1 MLSFFRNVLK
11 SKIGAG
17 IGLAVLVL
25 ITLAFVGGDL
35 TGMND
40 SGGISPGKSVAT
52 VGKDN
57 VDENGLALAAK
68 SALTRVQQQDP
79 TMTMKSLIAQGG
91 LEQVLDELI
100 DRTATAF
107 FGKKIGVVAGDRL
120 IDSEIARIPAF
131 QGVDGKFDQN
141 TFRQLLAQQGLSEKS
156 LREDIAQGLIAQ
168 QLMLPAQFGTTMS
181 TFAAKRYAALL
192 DENRAGSVVAL
203 PSQLFFPAGQ
213 PSDADLQAFY
223 KSHTGAF
230 VRPERRVIRYAAFG
244 EAAVKDVAAPTDAE
258 IVKQYQADKALY
270 AAQDNRKITQLIVP
284 TEAAAKAVA
293 AEVAGGKTLEAAAQ
307 AKGLSAAKLEFFSKD
322 QLSGQFSP
330 AVADAVFAAPVGKLA
345 APQKS
350 ALGWH
355 LIRVE
360 AEQKTPERALASVKD
375 EIAAKLTETKK
386 RAAFTDLLAKIED
399 EFSNGASLVEVA
411 KSLGATVETTAPIV
425 ADGQV
430 YGKPGETAPA
440 LLQPVLKT
448 AFGMDQEKPQSAQ
461 VGGQPATPG
470 APATPPSYIVYDV
483 TQITASAPAPFKEI
497 VNDVKA
503 AWALD
508 KGGAAAKAA
517 AIQIQAQ
524 LRQGKT
530 VEQAVAATGKKL
542 PVEQVSMSRAT
553 LTAALR
559 SGRQVPPPVSLMFHM
574 AKGTVKV
581 QSAGQDRGWFVV
593 LLKDVVP
600 GKVESPQLVE
610 GTQRELGGQ
619 LGQAYTDALGKA
631 IRKEVGVTKHD
642 KAIAAVRDQLAGS
655 ASAE

>member
-1 MLSFFRNVLK
+1 MISFFRNVLN

-17 IGLAVLVL
+17 IALAVLVL

-35 TGMND
+35 TGMSD
-40 SGGISPGKSVAT
+40 SGGISAGKSVAT
-52 VGKDN
+52 VGKDD
-57 VDENGLALAAK
+57 VDENELALAAK
-68 SALTRVQQQDP
+68 SALSRVQAQDP
-79 TMTMKSLIAQGG
+79 TMTMKVLIAQGG

-131 QGVDGKFDQN
+131 QGVDGKFDQA
-141 TFRQLLAQQGLSEKS
+141 TFRQLLSQQGLSEKS

-181 TFAAKRYAALL
+181 SFAAKRYAALL
-192 DENRAGSVVAL
+192 DENRAGTVVAL
-203 PSQLFFPAGQ
+203 PSQLFVPAKA
-213 PSDADLQAFY
+213 PTDAELQAFY
-223 KSHTGAF
+223 KSHTNAF
-230 VRPERRVIRYAAFG
+230 IRPERRVIRFAAFG
-244 EAAVKDVAAPTDAE
+244 EGAVKDVAAPTDAD
-258 IVKQYQADKALY
+258 VAKRYQADSALY

-293 AEVAGGKTLEAAAQ
+293 GEVAKGKTLETAAQ
-307 AKGLSAAKLEFFSKD
+307 EKGLSAAKLEFFSKA
-322 QLSGQFSP
+322 QLSSQFSP

-360 AEQKTPERALASVKD
+360 EEQKKPERPLTAVKD
-375 EIAAKLTETKK
+375 EIVAKLTEEKK
-386 RAAFTDLLAKIED
+386 RAAFTDLLAKLED

-411 KSLGATVETTAPIV
+411 KSLGATVQTTAPV
-425 ADGQV
+425 TANGQV
-430 YGKPGETAPA
+430 YGKPGEAAPA
-440 LLQPVLKT
+440 VLQSVLKT
-448 AFGMDQEKPQSAQ
+448 AFAMDQEKPQTAQ
-461 VGGQPATPG
+461 VAKNEA
-470 APATPPSYIVYDV
+470 APAGQNGFIVYDV
-483 TQITASAPAPFKEI
+483 TEITPSAPAPFKEI
-497 VNDVKA
+497 VNDVKV

-508 KGGAAAKAA
+508 KGDAAAKAA
-517 AIQIQAQ
+517 ALQVQTQVRA
-524 LRQGKT
+524 GKT
-530 VEQAVAATGKKL
+530 LEQAIAAIGKTL
-542 PVEQVSMSRAT
+542 PPVQQVSMSRAT

-581 QSAGQDRGWFVV
+581 QSAGRDRGWFVV
-593 LLKDVVP
+593 ALKDVVP
-600 GKVESPQLVE
+600 GKVESAQLVE

-631 IRKEVGVTKHD
+631 IRKEVGVKRHD
-642 KAIAAVRDQLAGS
+642 KAIAAVRDQLAG
-655 ASAE
+655 AGSAE

>member
-1 MLSFFRNVLK
+1 MLSLFRNLLK

-17 IGLAVLVL
+17 IALAVLVL

-35 TGMND
+35 TGLGD
-40 SGGISPGKSVAT
+40 STGITAGKSVAT
-52 VGKDN
+52 VGKDE
-57 VDENGLALAAK
+57 VEENELGLAAK
-68 SALTRVQQQDP
+68 SALSRVQAQDP
-79 TMTMKSLIAQGG
+79 TMTMKVLIAQGG

-131 QGVDGKFDQN
+131 QGVDGKFDQA
-141 TFRQLLAQQGLSEKS
+141 TFRQLLGQQGLSEKS

-168 QLMLPAQFGTTMS
+168 QLMLPAQFGTSMS

-203 PSQLFFPAGQ
+203 PSQLFFPAKE
-213 PSDADLQAFY
+213 PNDADLQAFY
-223 KSHTGAF
+223 KSHTNAF
-230 VRPERRVIRYAAFG
+230 IRPERRVIRYATFG
-244 EAAVKDVAAPTDAE
+244 EDAVKAIPAPTDAD
-258 IVKQYQADKALY
+258 IAKRYQADKSIY

-307 AKGLSAAKLEFFSKD
+307 EKGLSAAKLEFFSKD
-322 QLSGQFSP
+322 QLSSQFSP
-330 AVADAVFAAPVGKLA
+330 SVADAVFAAPVGKLT

-360 AEQKTPERALASVKD
+360 DEQKKPERPLAAVKD
-375 EIAAKLTETKK
+375 EIAAKLSAEKK
-386 RAAFTDLLAKIED
+386 QAAFTDLLAKIED
-399 EFSNGASLVEVA
+399 EFANGASLVEVA
-411 KSLGATVETTAPIV
+411 KSLGATVETTAPV
-425 ADGQV
+425 TANGQI

-448 AFGMDQEKPQSAQ
+448 AFGMDQEKPQTAQ
-461 VGGQPATPG
+461 VGKDGNQVA
-470 APATPPSYIVYDV
+470 AERNFIVYDV
-483 TQITASAPAPFKEI
+483 TDITPSAPAPYKEI
-497 VNDVKA
+497 VGDVKA

-517 AIQIQAQ
+517 ALQIQTQ
-524 LRQGKT
+524 IRQGKT
-530 VEQAVAATGKKL
+530 VEQAVAAAGKQL

-593 LLKDVVP
+593 VLKDVVP

-619 LGQAYTDALGKA
+619 MGQAYTDALGKA

-642 KAIAAVRDQLAGS
+642 KAIKAVRDQLAGT

>member
-1 MLSFFRNVLK
+1 MISFFRNVLN

-17 IGLAVLVL
+17 IALAVLVL

-35 TGMND
+35 TGMSD
-40 SGGISPGKSVAT
+40 SGGISAGKAVAT
-52 VGKDN
+52 VGKDE
-57 VDENGLALAAK
+57 VDENELALAAK
-68 SALTRVQQQDP
+68 SALSRVQAQDP
-79 TMTMKSLIAQGG
+79 TMTMKVLIAQGG

-131 QGVDGKFDQN
+131 QGVDGKFDQA

-156 LREDIAQGLIAQ
+156 LRDDIAQGLIAQ

-181 TFAAKRYAALL
+181 SFAAKRYAALL
-192 DENRAGSVVAL
+192 DENRAGTVVAL
-203 PSQLFFPAGQ
+203 PSELFAPTNA
-213 PSDADLQAFY
+213 PSDAELQAFY
-223 KSHTGAF
+223 KSHTNAF
-230 VRPERRVIRYAAFG
+230 IRPERRVIRFAAFG
-244 EAAVKDVAAPTDAE
+244 ESAVKDVAAPNDAD
-258 IVKQYQADKALY
+258 VAKRYQADAALY

-284 TEAAAKAVA
+284 TEAAAKAIA
-293 AEVAGGKTLEAAAQ
+293 GEVAKGKTLEAAAQ
-307 AKGLSAAKLEFFSKD
+307 EKGLSAAKLEFFSKA
-322 QLSGQFSP
+322 QLSSQFSP

-360 AEQKTPERALASVKD
+360 EEQKKPERPLAAVKD
-375 EIAAKLTETKK
+375 EIVAKLTEEKK
-386 RAAFTDLLAKIED
+386 RSAFTDLLAKLED

-411 KSLGATVETTAPIV
+411 KSLGATVQTTAPIT
-425 ADGQV
+425 ANGQV

-440 LLQPVLKT
+440 VLQTVLKT
-448 AFGMDQEKPQSAQ
+448 AFAMDQEKPQTAQ
-461 VGGQPATPG
+461 VTKDEAGPAGQNG
-470 APATPPSYIVYDV
+470 FIVYDV
-483 TQITASAPAPFKEI
+483 TDITPSAPAPFKEI

-508 KGGAAAKAA
+508 KGDVAAKAA
-517 AIQIQAQ
+517 ALQVQTQ
-524 LRQGKT
+524 VRGGKT
-530 VEQAVAATGKKL
+530 LEQAIAAIGKTL
-542 PVEQVSMSRAT
+542 PPVQQVSMSRAT

-581 QSAGQDRGWFVV
+581 QSAGRDRGWFVV
-593 LLKDVVP
+593 ALKDVVP
-600 GKVESPQLVE
+600 GKVESAQLVE

-631 IRKEVGVTKHD
+631 IRKEVGVKRHD
-642 KAIAAVRDQLAGS
+642 KAIAAVRDQLAG
-655 ASAE
+655 AGSAE

>member
-1 MLSFFRNVLK
+1 MLSLFRNLLK

-17 IGLAVLVL
+17 IALAVLVL

-35 TGMND
+35 TGLGD
-40 SGGISPGKSVAT
+40 STGITAGKSVAT
-52 VGKDN
+52 VGKDE
-57 VDENGLALAAK
+57 VEENELGLAAK
-68 SALTRVQQQDP
+68 SALSRVQAQDP
-79 TMTMKSLIAQGG
+79 TMTMKVLIAQGG

-131 QGVDGKFDQN
+131 QGVDGKFDQA
-141 TFRQLLAQQGLSEKS
+141 TFRQLLGQQGLSEKS

-168 QLMLPAQFGTTMS
+168 QLMLPAQFGTSMS

-203 PSQLFFPAGQ
+203 PSQLFFPAKE
-213 PSDADLQAFY
+213 PNDADLQAFY
-223 KSHTGAF
+223 KSHTNAF
-230 VRPERRVIRYAAFG
+230 IRPERRVIRYATFG
-244 EAAVKDVAAPTDAE
+244 EDAVKAIPAPTDAD
-258 IVKQYQADKALY
+258 IAKRYQADKSIY

-307 AKGLSAAKLEFFSKD
+307 EKGLSAAKLEFFSKD
-322 QLSGQFSP
+322 QLSSQFSP
-330 AVADAVFAAPVGKLA
+330 AVADAVFAAPVGKLT

-360 AEQKTPERALASVKD
+360 DEQKKPERPLAAVKD
-375 EIAAKLTETKK
+375 EIAAKLSAEKK
-386 RAAFTDLLAKIED
+386 QAAFTDLLAKIED
-399 EFSNGASLVEVA
+399 EFANGASLVEVA
-411 KSLGATVETTAPIV
+411 KSLGATVETTAPV
-425 ADGQV
+425 TANGQI

-448 AFGMDQEKPQSAQ
+448 AFGMDQEKPQTAQ
-461 VGGQPATPG
+461 VGKDGNQVA
-470 APATPPSYIVYDV
+470 AERNFIVYDV
-483 TQITASAPAPFKEI
+483 TDITPSAPAPYKEI
-497 VNDVKA
+497 VGDVKA

-517 AIQIQAQ
+517 ALQIQTQ

-530 VEQAVAATGKKL
+530 VEQAVAAAGKQL

-593 LLKDVVP
+593 VLKDVVP

-619 LGQAYTDALGKA
+619 MGQAYTDALGKA

-642 KAIAAVRDQLAGS
+642 KAIKAVRDQLAGT

>member
-1 MLSFFRNVLK
+1 MISFFRNVLN

-17 IGLAVLVL
+17 IALAVLVL

-35 TGMND
+35 TGMSD
-40 SGGISPGKSVAT
+40 SGGISAGKAVAT
-52 VGKDN
+52 VGKDE
-57 VDENGLALAAK
+57 VDENELALAAK
-68 SALTRVQQQDP
+68 SALSRVQAQDP
-79 TMTMKSLIAQGG
+79 TMTMKVLIAQGG

-131 QGVDGKFDQN
+131 QGVDGKFDQA

-181 TFAAKRYAALL
+181 SFAAKRYAALL
-192 DENRAGSVVAL
+192 DENRAGTVVAL
-203 PSQLFFPAGQ
+203 PSELFAPTNA
-213 PSDADLQAFY
+213 PSDAELQAFY
-223 KSHTGAF
+223 KSHTNAF
-230 VRPERRVIRYAAFG
+230 IRPERRVIRFAAFG
-244 EAAVKDVAAPTDAE
+244 ESAVKDVAAPDDAD
-258 IVKQYQADKALY
+258 VAKRYQADAALY

-284 TEAAAKAVA
+284 TEAAAKAIA
-293 AEVAGGKTLEAAAQ
+293 GEVAKGKTLEAAAQ
-307 AKGLSAAKLEFFSKD
+307 EKGLSAAKLEFFSKA
-322 QLSGQFSP
+322 QLSSQFSP

-360 AEQKTPERALASVKD
+360 EEQKKPERPLAAVKD
-375 EIAAKLTETKK
+375 EIVAKLTEEKK
-386 RAAFTDLLAKIED
+386 RSALTDLLAKLED

-411 KSLGATVETTAPIV
+411 KSLGATVQTTAPIT
-425 ADGQV
+425 ANGQV

-440 LLQPVLKT
+440 VLQTVLKT
-448 AFGMDQEKPQSAQ
+448 AFAMDQEKPQTAQ
-461 VGGQPATPG
+461 VTKDEA
-470 APATPPSYIVYDV
+470 APAGQNGFIVYDV
-483 TQITASAPAPFKEI
+483 TDITPSAPAPFKEI

-503 AWALD
+503 AWAID
-508 KGGAAAKAA
+508 KGDVAAKAA
-517 AIQIQAQ
+517 ALQVQTQ
-524 LRQGKT
+524 VRRGKT
-530 VEQAVAATGKKL
+530 LEQAIAAIGKTL
-542 PVEQVSMSRAT
+542 PPVQQVSMSRAT

-581 QSAGQDRGWFVV
+581 QSAGRDRGWFVV
-593 LLKDVVP
+593 ALKEVVP
-600 GKVESPQLVE
+600 GKVESAQLVE

-631 IRKEVGVTKHD
+631 IRKEVGVKRHD
-642 KAIAAVRDQLAGS
+642 KAIAAVRDQLAG
-655 ASAE
+655 AGSAE

>member
-1 MLSFFRNVLK
+1 MLSLFRNLLK

-17 IGLAVLVL
+17 IALAVLVL

-35 TGMND
+35 TGLGD
-40 SGGISPGKSVAT
+40 STGITAGKSVAT
-52 VGKDN
+52 VGKDE
-57 VDENGLALAAK
+57 VEENELGLAAK
-68 SALTRVQQQDP
+68 SALSRVQAQDP
-79 TMTMKSLIAQGG
+79 TMTMKVLIAQGG

-131 QGVDGKFDQN
+131 QGVDGKFDQA
-141 TFRQLLAQQGLSEKS
+141 TFRQLLGQQGLSEKS

-168 QLMLPAQFGTTMS
+168 QLMLPAQFGTSMS

-203 PSQLFFPAGQ
+203 PSQLFFPAKE
-213 PSDADLQAFY
+213 PNDADLQAFY
-223 KSHTGAF
+223 KSHTNAF
-230 VRPERRVIRYAAFG
+230 IRPERRVIRYATFG
-244 EAAVKDVAAPTDAE
+244 EDAVKAIPAPTDAD
-258 IVKQYQADKALY
+258 IAKRYQADKSIY

-293 AEVAGGKTLEAAAQ
+293 AEVASGKTLEAAAQ
-307 AKGLSAAKLEFFSKD
+307 EKGLSAAKLEFFSKD
-322 QLSGQFSP
+322 QLSSQFSP
-330 AVADAVFAAPVGKLA
+330 AVADAVFAAPVGKLT

-360 AEQKTPERALASVKD
+360 DEQKKPERPLAAVKD
-375 EIAAKLTETKK
+375 EIAAKLSAEKK
-386 RAAFTDLLAKIED
+386 QAAFTDLLAKIED
-399 EFSNGASLVEVA
+399 EFANGASLVEVA
-411 KSLGATVETTAPIV
+411 KSLGATVETTAPV
-425 ADGQV
+425 TANGQI

-448 AFGMDQEKPQSAQ
+448 AFGMDQEKPQTAQ
-461 VGGQPATPG
+461 VGKDGNQVA
-470 APATPPSYIVYDV
+470 AERNFIVYDV
-483 TQITASAPAPFKEI
+483 TDITPSAPAPYKEI
-497 VNDVKA
+497 VGDVKA

-517 AIQIQAQ
+517 ALQIQTQ
-524 LRQGKT
+524 IRQGKT
-530 VEQAVAATGKKL
+530 VEQAVAAAGKQL

-593 LLKDVVP
+593 VLKDVVP

-619 LGQAYTDALGKA
+619 MGQAYTDALGKA

-642 KAIAAVRDQLAGS
+642 KAIKAVRDQLAGT

>member
-1 MLSFFRNVLK
+1 MISFFRNVLN

-17 IGLAVLVL
+17 IALAVLVL

-35 TGMND
+35 TGMSD
-40 SGGISPGKSVAT
+40 SGGISAGKAVAT
-52 VGKDN
+52 VGKDE
-57 VDENGLALAAK
+57 VDENELALAAK
-68 SALTRVQQQDP
+68 SALSRVQAQDP
-79 TMTMKSLIAQGG
+79 TMTMKVLIAQGG

-131 QGVDGKFDQN
+131 QGVDGKFDQA

-181 TFAAKRYAALL
+181 SFAAKRYAALL
-192 DENRAGSVVAL
+192 DENRAGTVVAL
-203 PSQLFFPAGQ
+203 PSELFAPTNA
-213 PSDADLQAFY
+213 PSDAELQAFY
-223 KSHTGAF
+223 KSHTNAF
-230 VRPERRVIRYAAFG
+230 IRPERRVIRFAAFG
-244 EAAVKDVAAPTDAE
+244 ESAVKDVAAPNDAD
-258 IVKQYQADKALY
+258 VAKRYQADAALY

-284 TEAAAKAVA
+284 TEAAAKAIA
-293 AEVAGGKTLEAAAQ
+293 GEVAKGKTLEAAAQ
-307 AKGLSAAKLEFFSKD
+307 EKGLSAAKLEFFSKA
-322 QLSGQFSP
+322 QLSSQFSP

-360 AEQKTPERALASVKD
+360 EEQKKPERPLAAVKD
-375 EIAAKLTETKK
+375 EIVSKLTEEKK
-386 RAAFTDLLAKIED
+386 RSAFTDLLAKLED

-411 KSLGATVETTAPIV
+411 KSLGATVQTTAPIT
-425 ADGQV
+425 ANGQV

-440 LLQPVLKT
+440 VLQTVLKT
-448 AFGMDQEKPQSAQ
+448 AFAMDQEKPQTAQ
-461 VGGQPATPG
+461 VTKDEA
-470 APATPPSYIVYDV
+470 APAGQNGFIVYDV
-483 TQITASAPAPFKEI
+483 TDITPSAPAPFKEI
-497 VNDVKA
+497 ANDVKA

-508 KGGAAAKAA
+508 KGDVAAKAA
-517 AIQIQAQ
+517 ALQVQTQ
-524 LRQGKT
+524 VRGGKT
-530 VEQAVAATGKKL
+530 LEQAIAAIGKTL
-542 PVEQVSMSRAT
+542 PPVQQVSMSRAT

-581 QSAGQDRGWFVV
+581 QSAGRDRGWFVV
-593 LLKDVVP
+593 ALKDVVP
-600 GKVESPQLVE
+600 GKVESAQLVE

-631 IRKEVGVTKHD
+631 IRKEVGVKRYD
-642 KAIAAVRDQLAGS
+642 KAIAAVRDQLAG
-655 ASAE
+655 AGSAE

>member
-1 MLSFFRNVLK
+1 MISFFRNVLN

-17 IGLAVLVL
+17 IALAVLVL

-35 TGMND
+35 TGMSD
-40 SGGISPGKSVAT
+40 SGGISAGKAVAT
-52 VGKDN
+52 VGKDE
-57 VDENGLALAAK
+57 VDENELALAAK
-68 SALTRVQQQDP
+68 SALSRVQAQDP
-79 TMTMKSLIAQGG
+79 TMTMKVLIAQGG

-131 QGVDGKFDQN
+131 QGVDGKFDQA

-181 TFAAKRYAALL
+181 SFAAKRYAALL
-192 DENRAGSVVAL
+192 DENRAGTVVAL
-203 PSQLFFPAGQ
+203 PSELFAPTNA
-213 PSDADLQAFY
+213 PSDAELQAFY
-223 KSHTGAF
+223 KSHTNAF
-230 VRPERRVIRYAAFG
+230 IRPERRVIRFAAFG
-244 EAAVKDVAAPTDAE
+244 ESAVKDVAAPNDAD
-258 IVKQYQADKALY
+258 VAKRYQADAALY

-284 TEAAAKAVA
+284 TEAAAKAIA
-293 AEVAGGKTLEAAAQ
+293 GEVAKGKTLEAAAQ
-307 AKGLSAAKLEFFSKD
+307 EKGLSAAKLEFFSKA
-322 QLSGQFSP
+322 QLSSQFSP

-360 AEQKTPERALASVKD
+360 EEQKKPERPLAAVKD
-375 EIAAKLTETKK
+375 EIVAKLTEEKK
-386 RAAFTDLLAKIED
+386 RSAFTDLLAKLED

-411 KSLGATVETTAPIV
+411 KSLGATVETTAPIT
-425 ADGQV
+425 ANGQV

-440 LLQPVLKT
+440 VLQTVLKT
-448 AFGMDQEKPQSAQ
+448 AFAMDQEKPQTAQ
-461 VGGQPATPG
+461 VTKDEAGPAGQNG
-470 APATPPSYIVYDV
+470 FIVYDV
-483 TQITASAPAPFKEI
+483 TDITPSAPAPFKEI
-497 VNDVKA
+497 ANDVKA

-508 KGGAAAKAA
+508 KGDVAAKAA
-517 AIQIQAQ
+517 ALQVQTQ
-524 LRQGKT
+524 VRGGKT
-530 VEQAVAATGKKL
+530 LEQAIAALGKTL
-542 PVEQVSMSRAT
+542 PPVQQVSMSRAT

-581 QSAGQDRGWFVV
+581 QSAGRDRGWFVV
-593 LLKDVVP
+593 ALKDVVP
-600 GKVESPQLVE
+600 GKVESAQLVE

-631 IRKEVGVTKHD
+631 IRKEVGVKRHD
-642 KAIAAVRDQLAGS
+642 KAIAAVRDQLAG
-655 ASAE
+655 AGSAE

>member
-1 MLSFFRNVLK
+1 MISFFRNVLN

-17 IGLAVLVL
+17 IALAVLVL

-35 TGMND
+35 TGMSD
-40 SGGISPGKSVAT
+40 SGGISAGKAVAT
-52 VGKDN
+52 VGKDE
-57 VDENGLALAAK
+57 VDENELALAAK
-68 SALTRVQQQDP
+68 SALSRVQAQDP
-79 TMTMKSLIAQGG
+79 TMTMKVLIAQGG

-131 QGVDGKFDQN
+131 QGVDGKFDQA

-156 LREDIAQGLIAQ
+156 LRDDIAQGLIAQ

-181 TFAAKRYAALL
+181 SFAAKRYAALL
-192 DENRAGSVVAL
+192 DENRAGTVVAL
-203 PSQLFFPAGQ
+203 PSELFAPTNA
-213 PSDADLQAFY
+213 PSDAELQAFY
-223 KSHTGAF
+223 KSHTNAF
-230 VRPERRVIRYAAFG
+230 IRPERRVIRFAAFG
-244 EAAVKDVAAPTDAE
+244 ESAVKDVAAPNDAD
-258 IVKQYQADKALY
+258 VAKRYQADAALY

-284 TEAAAKAVA
+284 TEAAAKAIA
-293 AEVAGGKTLEAAAQ
+293 GEVAKGKTLEAAAQ
-307 AKGLSAAKLEFFSKD
+307 EKGLSAAKLEFFSKA
-322 QLSGQFSP
+322 QLSSQFSP

-360 AEQKTPERALASVKD
+360 EEQKKPERPLAAVKD
-375 EIAAKLTETKK
+375 EIVAKLTEEKK
-386 RAAFTDLLAKIED
+386 RSAFTDLLAKLED

-411 KSLGATVETTAPIV
+411 KSLGATVQTTAPIT
-425 ADGQV
+425 ANGQV

-440 LLQPVLKT
+440 VLQTVLKT
-448 AFGMDQEKPQSAQ
+448 AFAMDQEKPQTAQ
-461 VGGQPATPG
+461 VTKDEA
-470 APATPPSYIVYDV
+470 APASQNGFIVYDV
-483 TQITASAPAPFKEI
+483 TDITPSAPAPFKEI
-497 VNDVKA
+497 ANDVKA

-508 KGGAAAKAA
+508 KGDVAAKAA
-517 AIQIQAQ
+517 ALQVQTQ
-524 LRQGKT
+524 VRGGKT
-530 VEQAVAATGKKL
+530 LEQAIAAIGKTL
-542 PVEQVSMSRAT
+542 PPVQQVSMSRAT

-581 QSAGQDRGWFVV
+581 QSAGRDRGWFVV
-593 LLKDVVP
+593 ALKDVVP
-600 GKVESPQLVE
+600 GKVESAQLVE

-631 IRKEVGVTKHD
+631 IRKEVGVKRHD
-642 KAIAAVRDQLAGS
+642 KAIAAVRDQLAG
-655 ASAE
+655 AGSAE

>member
-1 MLSFFRNVLK
+1 MLSLFRNLLK

-17 IGLAVLVL
+17 IALAVLVL

-35 TGMND
+35 TGLGD
-40 SGGISPGKSVAT
+40 STGITAGKSVAT
-52 VGKDN
+52 VGKDE
-57 VDENGLALAAK
+57 VEENELGLAAK
-68 SALTRVQQQDP
+68 SALSRVQAQDP
-79 TMTMKSLIAQGG
+79 TMTMKVLIAQGG

-131 QGVDGKFDQN
+131 QGVDGKFDQA
-141 TFRQLLAQQGLSEKS
+141 TFRQLLGQQGLSEKS

-168 QLMLPAQFGTTMS
+168 QLMLPAQFGTSMS

-203 PSQLFFPAGQ
+203 PSQLFFPAKE
-213 PSDADLQAFY
+213 PNDSDLQAFY
-223 KSHTGAF
+223 KSHTNAF
-230 VRPERRVIRYAAFG
+230 IRPERRVIRYATFG
-244 EAAVKDVAAPTDAE
+244 EDAVKAIPAPTDAD
-258 IVKQYQADKALY
+258 IAKRYQADKSIY

-307 AKGLSAAKLEFFSKD
+307 EKGLSAAKLEFFSKD
-322 QLSGQFSP
+322 QLSSQFSP
-330 AVADAVFAAPVGKLA
+330 AVADAVFAAPVGKLT

-360 AEQKTPERALASVKD
+360 DEQKKPERPLAAVKD
-375 EIAAKLTETKK
+375 EIAAKLSTEKK
-386 RAAFTDLLAKIED
+386 QAAFTDLLAKIED
-399 EFSNGASLVEVA
+399 EFANGASLVEVA
-411 KSLGATVETTAPIV
+411 KSLGATVETTAPV
-425 ADGQV
+425 TANGQI

-448 AFGMDQEKPQSAQ
+448 AFGMDQEKPQTAQ
-461 VGGQPATPG
+461 VGKDGNQVA
-470 APATPPSYIVYDV
+470 AERNFIVYDV
-483 TQITASAPAPFKEI
+483 TDITPSAPAPYKEI
-497 VNDVKA
+497 VGDVKA

-508 KGGAAAKAA
+508 RGGAAAKAA
-517 AIQIQAQ
+517 ALQIQTQ
-524 LRQGKT
+524 IRQGKT
-530 VEQAVAATGKKL
+530 VEQAVAAAGKQL

-593 LLKDVVP
+593 VLKDVVP

-619 LGQAYTDALGKA
+619 MGQAYTDALGKA

-642 KAIAAVRDQLAGS
+642 KAIKAVRDQLAGT

>member
-1 MLSFFRNVLK
+1 MLSLFRNLLK

-17 IGLAVLVL
+17 IALAVLVL

-35 TGMND
+35 TGLGD
-40 SGGISPGKSVAT
+40 STGITAGKSVAT
-52 VGKDN
+52 VGKDE
-57 VDENGLALAAK
+57 VEENELGLAAK
-68 SALTRVQQQDP
+68 SALSRVQAQDP
-79 TMTMKSLIAQGG
+79 TMTMKVLIAQGG

-131 QGVDGKFDQN
+131 QGVDGKFDQA
-141 TFRQLLAQQGLSEKS
+141 TFRQLLGQQGLSEKS

-168 QLMLPAQFGTTMS
+168 QLMLPAQFGTSMS

-203 PSQLFFPAGQ
+203 PSQLFFPAKE
-213 PSDADLQAFY
+213 PNDADLQAFY
-223 KSHTGAF
+223 KSHTNAF
-230 VRPERRVIRYAAFG
+230 IRPERRVIRYATFG
-244 EAAVKDVAAPTDAE
+244 EDAVKAIPAPTDAD
-258 IVKQYQADKALY
+258 IAKRYQADKSIY

-307 AKGLSAAKLEFFSKD
+307 EKGLSAAKLEFFSKD
-322 QLSGQFSP
+322 QLSSQFSP
-330 AVADAVFAAPVGKLA
+330 AVADAVFAAPVGKLT

-360 AEQKTPERALASVKD
+360 DEQKKPERPLAAVKD
-375 EIAAKLTETKK
+375 EIVAKLSAEKK
-386 RAAFTDLLAKIED
+386 QAAFTDLLAKIED
-399 EFSNGASLVEVA
+399 EFANGASLVEVA
-411 KSLGATVETTAPIV
+411 KSLGATVETTAPV
-425 ADGQV
+425 TANGQI

-448 AFGMDQEKPQSAQ
+448 AFGMDQEKPQTAQ
-461 VGGQPATPG
+461 VGKDGNQVA
-470 APATPPSYIVYDV
+470 AERNFIVYDV
-483 TQITASAPAPFKEI
+483 TDITPSAPAPYKEI
-497 VNDVKA
+497 VGDVKA

-517 AIQIQAQ
+517 ALLIQTQI
-524 LRQGKT
+524 RQGKT
-530 VEQAVAATGKKL
+530 VEQAVAAAGKQL

-593 LLKDVVP
+593 VLKDVVP

-619 LGQAYTDALGKA
+619 MGQAYTDALGKA

-642 KAIAAVRDQLAGS
+642 KAIKAVRDQLAGT

>member
-1 MLSFFRNVLK
+1 MLSLFRNLLK

-17 IGLAVLVL
+17 IALAVLVL

-35 TGMND
+35 TGLGD
-40 SGGISPGKSVAT
+40 STGITAGKSVAT
-52 VGKDN
+52 VGKDE
-57 VDENGLALAAK
+57 VEENELGLAAK
-68 SALTRVQQQDP
+68 SALSRVQAQDP
-79 TMTMKSLIAQGG
+79 TMTMKVLIAQGG

-131 QGVDGKFDQN
+131 QGVDGKFDQA
-141 TFRQLLAQQGLSEKS
+141 TFRQLLGQQGLSEKS

-168 QLMLPAQFGTTMS
+168 QLMLPAQFGTSMS

-203 PSQLFFPAGQ
+203 PSQLFFPAKE
-213 PSDADLQAFY
+213 PNDADLQAFY
-223 KSHTGAF
+223 KSHTNAF
-230 VRPERRVIRYAAFG
+230 IRPERRVIRYATFG
-244 EAAVKDVAAPTDAE
+244 EDAVKAIPAPTDAD
-258 IVKQYQADKALY
+258 IAKRYQADKSIY

-307 AKGLSAAKLEFFSKD
+307 EKGLSAAKLEFFSKD
-322 QLSGQFSP
+322 QLSSQFSP
-330 AVADAVFAAPVGKLA
+330 AVADAVFAAPVGKLT

-360 AEQKTPERALASVKD
+360 DEQKKPERPLAAVKD
-375 EIAAKLTETKK
+375 EIAAKLSTEKK
-386 RAAFTDLLAKIED
+386 QAAFTDLLAKIED
-399 EFSNGASLVEVA
+399 EFANGASLVEVA
-411 KSLGATVETTAPIV
+411 KSLGATVETTAPV
-425 ADGQV
+425 TANGQI

-448 AFGMDQEKPQSAQ
+448 AFGMDQEKPQTAQ
-461 VGGQPATPG
+461 VGKDGNQVA
-470 APATPPSYIVYDV
+470 AERNFIVYDV
-483 TQITASAPAPFKEI
+483 TDITPSAPAPYKEI
-497 VNDVKA
+497 VGDVKA

-517 AIQIQAQ
+517 ALQIQTQ
-524 LRQGKT
+524 IRQGKT
-530 VEQAVAATGKKL
+530 VEQAVAAAGKQL

-593 LLKDVVP
+593 VLKDVVP

-619 LGQAYTDALGKA
+619 MGQAYTDALGKA

-642 KAIAAVRDQLAGS
+642 KAIKAVRDQLAGT

>member
-1 MLSFFRNVLK
+1 MLSLFRNLLK

-17 IGLAVLVL
+17 IALAVLVL

-35 TGMND
+35 TGLGD
-40 SGGISPGKSVAT
+40 STGITAGKSVAT
-52 VGKDN
+52 VGKDE
-57 VDENGLALAAK
+57 VEENELGLAAK
-68 SALTRVQQQDP
+68 SALSRVQAQDP
-79 TMTMKSLIAQGG
+79 TMTMKVLIAQGG

-131 QGVDGKFDQN
+131 QGVDGKFDQA
-141 TFRQLLAQQGLSEKS
+141 TFRQLLGQQGLSEKS

-168 QLMLPAQFGTTMS
+168 QLMLPAQFGTSMS

-203 PSQLFFPAGQ
+203 PSQLFFPAKE
-213 PSDADLQAFY
+213 PNDADLQAFY
-223 KSHTGAF
+223 KSHTNAF
-230 VRPERRVIRYAAFG
+230 IRPERRVIRYATFG
-244 EAAVKDVAAPTDAE
+244 EDAVKAIPAPTDAD
-258 IVKQYQADKALY
+258 IAKRYQADKSIY

-307 AKGLSAAKLEFFSKD
+307 EKGLSAAKLEFFSKD
-322 QLSGQFSP
+322 QLSSQFSP
-330 AVADAVFAAPVGKLA
+330 AVADAVFAAPVGKLT

-360 AEQKTPERALASVKD
+360 DEQKKPERPLTAVKD
-375 EIAAKLTETKK
+375 EIAAKLSTEKK
-386 RAAFTDLLAKIED
+386 QAAFTDLLAKIED
-399 EFSNGASLVEVA
+399 EFANGASLVEVA
-411 KSLGATVETTAPIV
+411 KSLGASVETTAPV
-425 ADGQV
+425 TANGQI

-448 AFGMDQEKPQSAQ
+448 AFGMDQEKPQTAQ
-461 VGGQPATPG
+461 VGKDGNQVA
-470 APATPPSYIVYDV
+470 AERNFIVYDV
-483 TQITASAPAPFKEI
+483 TDITPSAPAPYKEI
-497 VNDVKA
+497 VGDVKA

-517 AIQIQAQ
+517 ALQIQTQ
-524 LRQGKT
+524 IRQGKT
-530 VEQAVAATGKKL
+530 VEQAVAAAGKQL

-593 LLKDVVP
+593 VLKDVVP

-619 LGQAYTDALGKA
+619 MGQAYTDALGKA

-642 KAIAAVRDQLAGS
+642 KAIKAVRDQLAGT

>member
-1 MLSFFRNVLK
+1 MLSLFRNLLK

-17 IGLAVLVL
+17 IALAVLVL

-35 TGMND
+35 TGLGD
-40 SGGISPGKSVAT
+40 STGITAGKSVAT
-52 VGKDN
+52 VGKDE
-57 VDENGLALAAK
+57 VEENELGLAAK
-68 SALTRVQQQDP
+68 SALSRVQAQDP
-79 TMTMKSLIAQGG
+79 TMTMKVLIAQGG

-131 QGVDGKFDQN
+131 QGVDGKFDQT
-141 TFRQLLAQQGLSEKS
+141 TFRQLLGQQGLSEKS

-168 QLMLPAQFGTTMS
+168 QLMLPAQFGTSMS

-203 PSQLFFPAGQ
+203 PSQLFFPAKE
-213 PSDADLQAFY
+213 PNDADLQAFY
-223 KSHTGAF
+223 KSHTNAF
-230 VRPERRVIRYAAFG
+230 IRPERRVIRYATFG
-244 EAAVKDVAAPTDAE
+244 EDAVKAIPAPTDAD
-258 IVKQYQADKALY
+258 IAKRYQADKSIY

-293 AEVAGGKTLEAAAQ
+293 AEVASGKTLEAAAQ
-307 AKGLSAAKLEFFSKD
+307 EKGLSAAKLEFFSKD
-322 QLSGQFSP
+322 QLSSQFSP
-330 AVADAVFAAPVGKLA
+330 AVADAVFAAPVGKLT

-360 AEQKTPERALASVKD
+360 DEQKKPERPLAAVKD
-375 EIAAKLTETKK
+375 EIAAKLSAEKK
-386 RAAFTDLLAKIED
+386 QAAFTDLLAKIED
-399 EFSNGASLVEVA
+399 EFANGASLVEVA
-411 KSLGATVETTAPIV
+411 KSLGATVETTAPV
-425 ADGQV
+425 TANGQI

-448 AFGMDQEKPQSAQ
+448 AFGMDQEKPQTAQ
-461 VGGQPATPG
+461 VGKDGNQVA
-470 APATPPSYIVYDV
+470 AERNFIVYDV
-483 TQITASAPAPFKEI
+483 TDITPSAPAPYKEI
-497 VNDVKA
+497 VGDVKA

-517 AIQIQAQ
+517 ALQIQTQ
-524 LRQGKT
+524 IRQGKT
-530 VEQAVAATGKKL
+530 VEQAVAAAGKQL

-593 LLKDVVP
+593 VLKDVVP

-619 LGQAYTDALGKA
+619 MGQAYTDALGKA
-631 IRKEVGVTKHD
+631 SRKEVGVTKHD
-642 KAIAAVRDQLAGS
+642 KAIKAVRDQLAGT

>member
-1 MLSFFRNVLK
+1 MLSLFRNLLK

-17 IGLAVLVL
+17 IALAVLVL

-35 TGMND
+35 TGLGD
-40 SGGISPGKSVAT
+40 STGITAGKSVAT
-52 VGKDN
+52 VGKDE
-57 VDENGLALAAK
+57 VEENELGLAAK
-68 SALTRVQQQDP
+68 SALSRVQAQDP
-79 TMTMKSLIAQGG
+79 TMTMKVLIAQGG

-131 QGVDGKFDQN
+131 QGVDGKFDQA
-141 TFRQLLAQQGLSEKS
+141 TFRQLLGQQGLSEKS

-168 QLMLPAQFGTTMS
+168 QLMLPAQFGTSMS

-203 PSQLFFPAGQ
+203 PSQLFFPAKE
-213 PSDADLQAFY
+213 PNDADLQAFY
-223 KSHTGAF
+223 KSHTNAF
-230 VRPERRVIRYAAFG
+230 IRPERRVIRYATFG
-244 EAAVKDVAAPTDAE
+244 EDAVKAIPAPTDAD
-258 IVKQYQADKALY
+258 IAKRYQADKSIY

-307 AKGLSAAKLEFFSKD
+307 EKGLSAAKLEFFSKD
-322 QLSGQFSP
+322 QLSSQFSP
-330 AVADAVFAAPVGKLA
+330 AVANAVFAAPVGKLT

-360 AEQKTPERALASVKD
+360 DEQKKPERPLAAVKD
-375 EIAAKLTETKK
+375 EIAAKLSTEKK
-386 RAAFTDLLAKIED
+386 QAAFTDLLAKIED
-399 EFSNGASLVEVA
+399 EFANGASLVEVA
-411 KSLGATVETTAPIV
+411 KSLGATVETTAPV
-425 ADGQV
+425 TANGQI

-448 AFGMDQEKPQSAQ
+448 AFGMDQEKPQTAQ
-461 VGGQPATPG
+461 VGKDGNQVA
-470 APATPPSYIVYDV
+470 AERNFIVYDV
-483 TQITASAPAPFKEI
+483 TDITPSAPAPYKEI
-497 VNDVKA
+497 VGDVKA

-508 KGGAAAKAA
+508 KGGVAAKAA
-517 AIQIQAQ
+517 ALQIQTQ
-524 LRQGKT
+524 IRQGKT
-530 VEQAVAATGKKL
+530 VEQAVAAAGKQL

-593 LLKDVVP
+593 VLKDVVP

-619 LGQAYTDALGKA
+619 MGQAYTDALGKA

-642 KAIAAVRDQLAGS
+642 KAIKAVRDQLAGT

>member
-1 MLSFFRNVLK
+1 MLSLFRNLLK

-17 IGLAVLVL
+17 IALAVLVL

-35 TGMND
+35 TGLGD
-40 SGGISPGKSVAT
+40 STGITAGKSVAT
-52 VGKDN
+52 VGKDE
-57 VDENGLALAAK
+57 VEENELGLAAK
-68 SALTRVQQQDP
+68 SALSRVQAQDP
-79 TMTMKSLIAQGG
+79 TMTMKVLIAQGG

-131 QGVDGKFDQN
+131 QGVDGKFDQA
-141 TFRQLLAQQGLSEKS
+141 TFRQLLGQQGLSEKS

-168 QLMLPAQFGTTMS
+168 QLMLPAQFGTSMS

-203 PSQLFFPAGQ
+203 PSQLFFPAKE
-213 PSDADLQAFY
+213 PNDADLQAFY
-223 KSHTGAF
+223 KSHTNAF
-230 VRPERRVIRYAAFG
+230 IRPERRVIRYATFG
-244 EAAVKDVAAPTDAE
+244 EDAVKAIPAPTDAD
-258 IVKQYQADKALY
+258 IAKRYQADKSIY

-307 AKGLSAAKLEFFSKD
+307 EKGLSAAKLEFFSKD
-322 QLSGQFSP
+322 QLSSQFSP
-330 AVADAVFAAPVGKLA
+330 AVANAVFAAPVGKLT

-360 AEQKTPERALASVKD
+360 GEQKKPERPLAAVKD
-375 EIAAKLTETKK
+375 EIAAKLSTEKK
-386 RAAFTDLLAKIED
+386 QAAFTDLLAKIED
-399 EFSNGASLVEVA
+399 EFANGASLVEVA
-411 KSLGATVETTAPIV
+411 KSLGATVETTAPV
-425 ADGQV
+425 TANGQI

-448 AFGMDQEKPQSAQ
+448 AFGMDQEKPQTAQ
-461 VGGQPATPG
+461 VGKDGNQVA
-470 APATPPSYIVYDV
+470 AERNFIVYDV
-483 TQITASAPAPFKEI
+483 TDITPSAPAPYKEI
-497 VNDVKA
+497 VGDVKA

-508 KGGAAAKAA
+508 RGGAAAKAA
-517 AIQIQAQ
+517 ALQIQTQ
-524 LRQGKT
+524 IRQGKT
-530 VEQAVAATGKKL
+530 VEQAVAAAGKQL

-593 LLKDVVP
+593 VLKDVVP

-619 LGQAYTDALGKA
+619 MGQAYTDALGKA

-642 KAIAAVRDQLAGS
+642 KAIKAVRDQLAGTG
-655 ASAE
+655 SAE

>member
-1 MLSFFRNVLK
+1 MLSLFRNLLK

-17 IGLAVLVL
+17 IALAVLVL

-35 TGMND
+35 TGLGD
-40 SGGISPGKSVAT
+40 STGITAGKSVAT
-52 VGKDN
+52 VGKN
-57 VDENGLALAAK
+57 EVEENELGLAAK
-68 SALTRVQQQDP
+68 SALSRVQAQDP
-79 TMTMKSLIAQGG
+79 TMTMKVLIAQGG
-91 LEQVLDELI
+91 LEQVIDELI

-131 QGVDGKFDQN
+131 QGVDGKFDQA
-141 TFRQLLAQQGLSEKS
+141 TFRQLLGQQGLSEKS

-168 QLMLPAQFGTTMS
+168 QLMLPAQFGTSMS

-203 PSQLFFPAGQ
+203 PSQLFFPAKE
-213 PSDADLQAFY
+213 PNDADLQAFY
-223 KSHTGAF
+223 KSHTNAF
-230 VRPERRVIRYAAFG
+230 IRPERRVIRYATFG
-244 EAAVKDVAAPTDAE
+244 EDAVKAIPAPTDAD
-258 IVKQYQADKALY
+258 IAKRYQADKSIY

-307 AKGLSAAKLEFFSKD
+307 EKGLSAAKLEFFSKD
-322 QLSGQFSP
+322 QLSSQFSP
-330 AVADAVFAAPVGKLA
+330 AVADAVFAAPVGKLT

-360 AEQKTPERALASVKD
+360 DEQKKPERPLAAVKD
-375 EIAAKLTETKK
+375 EIAAKLSTEKK
-386 RAAFTDLLAKIED
+386 QAAFTDLLAKIED
-399 EFSNGASLVEVA
+399 EFANGASLVEVA
-411 KSLGATVETTAPIV
+411 KSLGATVETTAPV
-425 ADGQV
+425 TANGQI

-448 AFGMDQEKPQSAQ
+448 AFGMDQEKPQTAQ
-461 VGGQPATPG
+461 VGKDGNQVA
-470 APATPPSYIVYDV
+470 AERNFIVYDV
-483 TQITASAPAPFKEI
+483 TDITPSAPAPYKEI
-497 VNDVKA
+497 VGDVKA

-517 AIQIQAQ
+517 ALQIQTQ

-530 VEQAVAATGKKL
+530 VEQAVAAAGKQL

-593 LLKDVVP
+593 VLKDVVP

-619 LGQAYTDALGKA
+619 MGQAYTDALGKA

-642 KAIAAVRDQLAGS
+642 KAIKAVRDQLAGT

>member
-17 IGLAVLVL
+17 IALAVLVL

-35 TGMND
+35 TGLSD
-40 SGGISPGKSVAT
+40 STGITNGSSVAT
-52 VGKDN
+52 VGKD
-57 VDENGLALAAK
+57 DIQENELGLAAK
-68 SALTRVQQQDP
+68 SALTRVQAEDP
-79 TMTMKSLIAQGG
+79 TMTMKMLIAQGG

-131 QGVDGKFDQN
+131 QGVDGKFDQA
-141 TFRQLLAQQGLSEKS
+141 TYRQLLAQQGLSEKS
-156 LREDIAQGLIAQ
+156 LRDDIAQGLIAQ

-181 TFAAKRYAALL
+181 SFAAKRYAALL
-192 DENRAGSVVAL
+192 DENRSGSVVAL
-203 PSQLFFPAGQ
+203 PSQVFFPANA
-213 PSDADLQAFY
+213 PSDAELQAFY
-223 KSHTGAF
+223 KAHTNAF
-230 VRPERRVIRYAAFG
+230 IRPERRVIRYAAFG
-244 EAAVKDVAAPTDAE
+244 ESAVKDVAAPSDAD
-258 IVKQYQADKALY
+258 IAKRYQADKALY

-293 AEVAGGKTLEAAAQ
+293 AEVAGGKTLEAAAKE
-307 AKGLSAAKLEFFSKD
+307 KGLSTANLEFFSKE

-360 AEQKTPERALASVKD
+360 EEQKKPERALAAVKD
-375 EIAAKLTETKK
+375 EIVAKLTEEKK

-399 EFSNGASLVEVA
+399 EFGNGASLVEVA
-411 KSLGATVETTAPIV
+411 KSLGAAVETTAPIT
-425 ADGQV
+425 ANGQV

-461 VGGQPATPG
+461 VGKEGNQVSPEA
-470 APATPPSYIVYDV
+470 SFIVYDV
-483 TQITASAPAPFKEI
+483 TQITPSAPAPFKEI
-497 VNDVKA
+497 VNDVKS
-503 AWALD
+503 AWQLD
-508 KGGAAAKAA
+508 KGAAAAKAA

-524 LRQGKT
+524 IRQGKSL
-530 VEQAVAATGKKL
+530 EQAVAALGKTL
-542 PVEQVSMSRAT
+542 PPAEQVSMSRAT

-581 QSAGQDRGWFVV
+581 QAAGQDRGWFVV
-593 LLKDVVP
+593 VLKDVVP
-600 GKVESPQLVE
+600 GKVESVQLVE

-619 LGQAYTDALGKA
+619 LGQAYTDALSKA

-642 KAIAAVRDQLAGS
+642 KAIAAVRDQLAG
-655 ASAE
+655 AGSAE

>member
-1 MLSFFRNVLK
+1 MLSLFRNLLK

-17 IGLAVLVL
+17 IALAVLVL

-35 TGMND
+35 TGLGD
-40 SGGISPGKSVAT
+40 STGITASKSVAT
-52 VGKDN
+52 VGKDE
-57 VDENGLALAAK
+57 VEENELGLAAK
-68 SALTRVQQQDP
+68 SALSRVQAQDP
-79 TMTMKSLIAQGG
+79 TMTMKVLIAQGG

-131 QGVDGKFDQN
+131 QGVDGKFDQA
-141 TFRQLLAQQGLSEKS
+141 TFRQLLGQQGLSEKS

-168 QLMLPAQFGTTMS
+168 QLMLPAQFGTSMS

-203 PSQLFFPAGQ
+203 PSQLFFPAKE
-213 PSDADLQAFY
+213 PNDADLQAFY
-223 KSHTGAF
+223 KSHTNAF
-230 VRPERRVIRYAAFG
+230 IRPERRVIRYATFG
-244 EAAVKDVAAPTDAE
+244 EDAVKAIPAPTDAD
-258 IVKQYQADKALY
+258 IAKRYQADKSIY

-307 AKGLSAAKLEFFSKD
+307 EKGLSAAKLEFFSKD
-322 QLSGQFSP
+322 QLSSQFSP
-330 AVADAVFAAPVGKLA
+330 AVADAVFAAPVGKLT

-360 AEQKTPERALASVKD
+360 DEQKKPERPLAAVKD
-375 EIAAKLTETKK
+375 EIAAKLSAEKK
-386 RAAFTDLLAKIED
+386 QAAFTDLLAKIED
-399 EFSNGASLVEVA
+399 EFANGASLVEVA
-411 KSLGATVETTAPIV
+411 KSLGATVEKTAPV
-425 ADGQV
+425 TANGQI

-448 AFGMDQEKPQSAQ
+448 AFGMDQEKPQTAQ
-461 VGGQPATPG
+461 VGKDGNQVA
-470 APATPPSYIVYDV
+470 AERNFIVYDV
-483 TQITASAPAPFKEI
+483 TDITPSAPAPYKEI
-497 VNDVKA
+497 VGDVKA

-517 AIQIQAQ
+517 ALQIQTQ
-524 LRQGKT
+524 IRQGKT
-530 VEQAVAATGKKL
+530 VEQAVAAAGKQL

-593 LLKDVVP
+593 VLKDVVP

-619 LGQAYTDALGKA
+619 MGQAYTDALGKA

-642 KAIAAVRDQLAGS
+642 KAIKAVRDQLAGT

>member
-1 MLSFFRNVLK
+1 MLSLFRNLLK

-17 IGLAVLVL
+17 IALAVLVL

-35 TGMND
+35 TGLGD
-40 SGGISPGKSVAT
+40 STGITAGKSVAT
-52 VGKDN
+52 VGKDE
-57 VDENGLALAAK
+57 VEENELGLAAK
-68 SALTRVQQQDP
+68 SALSRVQAQDP
-79 TMTMKSLIAQGG
+79 TMTMKVLIAQGG

-131 QGVDGKFDQN
+131 QGVDGKFDQA
-141 TFRQLLAQQGLSEKS
+141 TFRQLLGQQGLSEKS

-168 QLMLPAQFGTTMS
+168 QLMLPAQFGTSMS

-203 PSQLFFPAGQ
+203 PSQLFFPAKE
-213 PSDADLQAFY
+213 PNDADLQAFY
-223 KSHTGAF
+223 KSHTNAF
-230 VRPERRVIRYAAFG
+230 IRPERRVIRYATFG
-244 EAAVKDVAAPTDAE
+244 EDAVKAIPAPTDAD
-258 IVKQYQADKALY
+258 IAKRYQADKSIY

-307 AKGLSAAKLEFFSKD
+307 EKSLSAAKLEFFSKD
-322 QLSGQFSP
+322 QLSSQFSP
-330 AVADAVFAAPVGKLA
+330 AVADAVFAAPVGKLT

-360 AEQKTPERALASVKD
+360 DEQKKPERPLAAVKD
-375 EIAAKLTETKK
+375 EIAAKLSAEKK
-386 RAAFTDLLAKIED
+386 QAAFTDLLAKIED
-399 EFSNGASLVEVA
+399 EFANGASLVEVA
-411 KSLGATVETTAPIV
+411 KSLGATVETTAPV
-425 ADGQV
+425 TANGQI

-448 AFGMDQEKPQSAQ
+448 AFGMDQEKPQTAQ
-461 VGGQPATPG
+461 VGKDGNQVA
-470 APATPPSYIVYDV
+470 AERNFIVYDV
-483 TQITASAPAPFKEI
+483 TDITPSAPAPYKEI
-497 VNDVKA
+497 VGDVKA

-517 AIQIQAQ
+517 ALQIQTQ
-524 LRQGKT
+524 IRQGKT
-530 VEQAVAATGKKL
+530 VEQAVAAAGKQL

-593 LLKDVVP
+593 VLKDVVP

-619 LGQAYTDALGKA
+619 MGQAYTDALGKA

-642 KAIAAVRDQLAGS
+642 KAIKAVRDQLAGT

>member
-1 MLSFFRNVLK
+1 MISFFRNVLS

-17 IGLAVLVL
+17 IALAVLVL

-35 TGMND
+35 TGLRD
-40 SGGISPGKSVAT
+40 SGGIASGNSVAT
-52 VGKDN
+52 VGKDE
-57 VDENGLALAAK
+57 VEENELALAAK
-68 SALTRVQQQDP
+68 SALSRIQAQDP
-79 TMTMKSLIAQGG
+79 AMTMKVLIAQGG

-131 QGVDGKFDQN
+131 QGVDGKFDQA
-141 TFRQLLAQQGLSEKS
+141 TFRQLLGQQGLSEKS

-181 TFAAKRYAALL
+181 SFAAKRYAALL
-192 DENRAGSVVAL
+192 DENRSGTVVAL
-203 PSQLFFPAGQ
+203 PSQAFFPANA
-213 PSDADLQAFY
+213 PSDAELQAFY
-223 KSHTGAF
+223 KSHTNAF
-230 VRPERRVIRYAAFG
+230 IRPERRVIRYATFG
-244 EAAVKDVAAPTDAE
+244 EDAVKDIAAPTDAE
-258 IVKQYQADKALY
+258 IAKRYQTDKALY
-270 AAQDNRKITQLIVP
+270 AAQDNRKVSQLIVP

-293 AEVAGGKTLEAAAQ
+293 AEVAGGKSLEVAAKE
-307 AKGLSAAKLEFFSKD
+307 KGLSVAKLEFFSKD
-322 QLSGQFSP
+322 QLSSQFSP
-330 AVADAVFAAPVGKLA
+330 ALADAVFAAPVGKLT

-360 AEQKTPERALASVKD
+360 EEQKKPERSLAD
-375 EIAAKLTETKK
+375 AREEIVAKLAVEKK
-386 RAAFTDLLAKIED
+386 NTAFTDLLAKIED
-399 EFSNGASLVEVA
+399 EFGNGASLVEVA
-411 KSLGATVETTAPIV
+411 KSLGATVQTTAPITANGV
-425 ADGQV
+425 V

-440 LLQPVLKT
+440 LLQSVLKT

-461 VGGQPATPG
+461 VTQEGNPVSAERNF
-470 APATPPSYIVYDV
+470 VLYDV
-483 TQITASAPAPFKEI
+483 TQITPSAPAPLKEI
-497 VNDVKA
+497 VEDVKT
-503 AWALD
+503 AWQLD

-517 AIQIQAQ
+517 AMQIQAQ
-524 LRQGKT
+524 VRQGKSL
-530 VEQAVAATGKKL
+530 EQAVTATGKTL
-542 PVEQVSMSRAT
+542 PPAEQVSMSRAT

-581 QSAGQDRGWFVV
+581 QAAGQNRGWFVV

-600 GKVESPQLVE
+600 GKVESAQLVE

-631 IRKEVGVTKHD
+631 IRKEVGVTKHE
-642 KAIAAVRDQLAGS
+642 KAIKAVRDQLVGTAGT
-655 ASAE
+655 E

>member
-1 MLSFFRNVLK
+1 MLSLFRNLLK

-17 IGLAVLVL
+17 IALAVLVL

-35 TGMND
+35 TGLGD
-40 SGGISPGKSVAT
+40 STGITAGKSVAT
-52 VGKDN
+52 VGKDE
-57 VDENGLALAAK
+57 VEENELGLAAK
-68 SALTRVQQQDP
+68 SALSRVQAQDP
-79 TMTMKSLIAQGG
+79 TMTMKVLIAQGG

-131 QGVDGKFDQN
+131 QGVDGKFDQA
-141 TFRQLLAQQGLSEKS
+141 TFRQLLGQQGLSEKS

-168 QLMLPAQFGTTMS
+168 QLMLPAQFGTSMS

-203 PSQLFFPAGQ
+203 PSQLFFPAKE
-213 PSDADLQAFY
+213 PNDADLQAFY
-223 KSHTGAF
+223 KSHTNAF
-230 VRPERRVIRYAAFG
+230 IRPERRVIRYATFG
-244 EAAVKDVAAPTDAE
+244 EDAVKAIPAPTDAD
-258 IVKQYQADKALY
+258 IAKRYQADKSIY

-307 AKGLSAAKLEFFSKD
+307 EKGLSAAKLEFFSKD
-322 QLSGQFSP
+322 QLSSQFSP
-330 AVADAVFAAPVGKLA
+330 SVADAVFAAPVGKLT

-360 AEQKTPERALASVKD
+360 DEQKKPERPLAAVKD
-375 EIAAKLTETKK
+375 EIAAKLSTEKK
-386 RAAFTDLLAKIED
+386 QAAFTDLLAKIED
-399 EFSNGASLVEVA
+399 EFANGASLVEVA
-411 KSLGATVETTAPIV
+411 KSLGATVETTAPV
-425 ADGQV
+425 TANGQI

-448 AFGMDQEKPQSAQ
+448 AFGMDQEKPQTAQ
-461 VGGQPATPG
+461 VGKDGNQVA
-470 APATPPSYIVYDV
+470 AERNFIVYDV
-483 TQITASAPAPFKEI
+483 TDITPSAPAPYKEI
-497 VNDVKA
+497 VGDVKA

-517 AIQIQAQ
+517 ALQIQTQ
-524 LRQGKT
+524 IRQGKT
-530 VEQAVAATGKKL
+530 VEQAVAAAGKQL

-593 LLKDVVP
+593 VLKDVVP

-619 LGQAYTDALGKA
+619 MGQAYTDALGKA

-642 KAIAAVRDQLAGS
+642 KAIKAVRDQLAGT